1 MNFSEQT
8 NNHTNIQP
16 PALVNKDR
24 TYLITIPYKGLDLT
38 EMVRVFHIGQGYA
51 VFQIPN
57 PRMCAGLK
65 DKVYL
70 RNPESN
76 NTIVA
81 RVGEVNI
88 QRGWLTLCNF
98 MPARSLWRERR
109 SDRVQAGHPV
119 QVRLQCQQH
128 ECQGTLD
135 DLSIHGL
142 GVLIYH
148 TDGFKIPVN
157 LGEKVHFEFR
167 LPNDTKQIRMEG
179 RLVCAQP
186 VSKKLSR
193 IGLHI
198 NPTRSQINTLNRFI
212 QNRRM
217 ELLAEL
223 ELLWMRTQE
232 PRGSKDLYF

>member
-1 MNFSEQT
+1 MNFTEHTQ
-8 NNHTNIQP
+8 NHTENSNP
-16 PALVNKDR
+16 GLVNKDR

-38 EMVRVFHIGQGYA
+38 EPVRVFHIGQGYA

-65 DKVYL
+65 DQVYL
-70 RNPESN
+70 RSPESHN
-76 NTIVA
+76 AIVA

-88 QRGWLTLCNF
+88 QRGWLTLCSF
-98 MPARSLWRERR
+98 MPAKGIWQERR
-109 SDRVQAGHPV
+109 SDRVQTGRPV

-128 ECQGTLD
+128 ECVGTLD

-148 TDGFKIPVN
+148 SDGFKIPVQ
-157 LGEKVHFEFR
+157 LGEKVNFDFR
-167 LPNDTKQIRMEG
+167 LPNDARQIRMDG
-179 RLVCAQP
+179 RLVGAHP

-193 IGLHI
+193 IGLQI
-198 NPTRSQINTLNRFI
+198 SPTRAQINTLNRFI
-212 QNRRM
+212 QHRRM

-223 ELLWMRTQE
+223 EMIWLHAQE
-232 PRGSKDLYF
+232 PRCSKDLYF